1 MKQEDRYW
9 VMKNLQKVYI
19 EEGLKR
25 KEELSNKEK
34 SIDYELE
41 EILAGLT
48 ITDNFDEDRYY
59 NLLWEKSL
67 DLK

>member
-1 MKQEDRYW
+1 
-9 VMKNLQKVYI
+9 MKNLQKVYI

-59 NLLWEKSL
+59 NHIWEKSK